1 MKIMK
6 CREVKEALYEMAKK
20 ARSAGD
26 ERGYRAL
33 MIAWG
38 MRGLKFSDGDVLP
51 WPEGD
56 SK

>member
-1 MKIMK
+1 MK

-20 ARSAGD
+20 ARSEGD

-38 MRGLKFSDGDVLP
+38 MMGLKFSDGDVLP

-56 SK
+56 SN